1 MVHLSISTPGAHIQV
16 VRSIGAAAGE
26 EPGLAAVARMV
37 RQRAPNGAAGDTILA
52 DATPHE
58 QEPRLEPLVELR
70 PSPG

>member
-37 RQRAPNGAAGDTILA
+37 RQRARIGPRWHHPRRRDASRAG
-52 DATPHE
+52 ATPGTA
-58 QEPRLEPLVELR
+58 RRVAAVAGL
-70 PSPG
+70 